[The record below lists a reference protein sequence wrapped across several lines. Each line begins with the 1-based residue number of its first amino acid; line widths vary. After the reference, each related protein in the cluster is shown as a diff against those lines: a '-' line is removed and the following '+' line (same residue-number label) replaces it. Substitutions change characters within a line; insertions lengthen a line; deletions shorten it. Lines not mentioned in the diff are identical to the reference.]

1 MRPCVREAVEDVLAF
16 PAPVWRK
23 WLQASGS
30 ISLANSAGPI
40 VPKGM
45 PIVRRTYILAAG
57 LLLGIRAV
65 GITDYLEITIPLA
78 YLSVAWL
85 QPVVSIASEHG
96 NAECSNTTKEAS
108 FQSGM
113 SRICSATS
121 IIQWNKQMSS
131 MRCQYI
137 LNLNICTKARAD
149 MTPQKRDGVD
159 DAFTLPAVPNGRA
172 NAGKERTTA
181 STGTFLHLARTKVA
195 GAQHKAAVAPVPLYT
210 HPVPRD
216 GHRCH
221 LPGRRRAKRILK

>member
-96 NAECSNTTKEAS
+96 NAECSNTTKETS